1 MTDYNQDQQ
10 APCRPA
16 YPCPRGR
23 NAAATKQAILEAAR
37 RCFADEGYDQVGVR
51 DIAAMAGI
59 DPALVNRY
67 FGSKEG
73 LFSQAVSSKFD
84 LSELFAG
91 DRNTLGERLVRF
103 VLKKKPPGQEHDP
116 LVALLRSSSSDV
128 AGHMLREAML
138 EGFVRPLAVLLEG
151 PNAKE
156 RAELVGCNLLGMLV
170 YRTVVGGNA
179 TQDVEQQVA
188 LMAPGLQALID
199 GDAFVAAAQ
208 EDGKNDG

>member
-1 MTDYNQDQQ
+1 MTDNDLD

-16 YPCPRGR
+16 FPCPRGR
-23 NAAATKQAILEAAR
+23 NAAATKQAILDAAR

-51 DIAAMAGI
+51 DIAAIAGI

-91 DRNTLGERLVRF
+91 DRRTLGERLVRYI
-103 VLKKKPPGQEHDP
+103 LKKKPAGQEHDP

-128 AGHMLREAML
+128 AGRMLREAIL
-138 EGFVRPLAVLLEG
+138 EGFVKPLAALLEG

-170 YRTVVGGNA
+170 YRTIVGA
-179 TQDVEQQVA
+179 PSQDVDQQVA
-188 LMAPGLQALID
+188 LVAPGLQALID
-199 GDAFVAAAQ
+199 GDAFVAAAKD
-208 EDGKNDG
+208 DGKPID